1 MALMVD
7 DPGRSASSPGR
18 VRSLR
23 AGTDSVVVSRP
34 GQTGRME
41 VWSTLENRL
50 SSGGRGVPP
59 PSGPTG
65 RGDDRSAA
73 CGRRILTVAR
83 QNLKM
88 CFRAVQVIQ
97 YPAIPAAAARP
108 RKA

>member
-18 VRSLR
+18 VRSLH
-23 AGTDSVVVSRP
+23 AGADSVVVSRP

-65 RGDDRSAA
+65 RGELSAA
-73 CGRRILTVAR
+73 LGA
-83 QNLKM
+83 
-88 CFRAVQVIQ
+88 AVPIDELSHNANFFSFFFFIQ
-97 YPAIPAAAARP
+97 FFSFFLIGES
-108 RKA
+108 